1 VRSQSALAAA
11 GDLPPWLG
19 WEPLHRSHGAALLRK
34 NPDHN
39 GPLFPDV
46 DPEQPYVWPES
57 APVKPAHRRVPAWVV
72 RGTGAEAATMREL
85 SFVGLRPV
93 GDEDPAEPSGRATR
107 STKRRRRM
115 HTFV

>member
-107 STKRRRRM
+107 STKRRRQM